1 MQVEQS
7 KILSSLIKLALL
19 ITLASP
25 ISLANASSFD
35 REKSTPANLSS
46 SSATN
51 SINNSISNSINN
63 SISNSSA
70 LNTATESLSNDL
82 KRVTQSVLKS
92 TDDNEITI
100 KLDNLSEKT
109 VAAQRTIIASQNTSS
124 AQQAGLFRI
133 YRSNLLKKT
142 YQHVIYPGSAIDR
155 NQQGDVILK
164 LTISRMGDIQ
174 KVDYDKRA
182 DFSSLNKAAAR
193 AVKNATPFPAAPK
206 QLVGETFEVI
216 MPIKFRL
223 AR

>member
-1 MQVEQS
+1 MQVEFT
-7 KILSSLIKLALL
+7 KILSGLIKLTVTISLVATSLVSL
-19 ITLASP
+19 

-35 REKSTPANLSS
+35 LQSSVPANLSS
-46 SSATN
+46 KTSSVSISSA
-51 SINNSISNSINN
+51 
-63 SISNSSA
+63 A
-70 LNTATESLSNDL
+70 LNAATESLSDYPSGA
-82 KRVTQSVLKS
+82 TQSVLKS

-100 KLDNLSEKT
+100 KLDNPPEKT
-109 VAAQRTIIASQNTSS
+109 VVSQNIIIASQKPSS

-142 YQHVIYPGSAIDR
+142 YQHVTYPSSAIDR
-155 NQQGDVILK
+155 DQQGDVILK
-164 LTISRMGDIQ
+164 LTISRDGDIQ

-193 AVKNATPFPAAPK
+193 AVKNATPYPAAPK
-206 QLVGETFEVI
+206 QLLGETFEVI

>member
-1 MQVEQS
+1 MQVEFT
-7 KILSSLIKLALL
+7 KILSGLIKLAVTISLVATSL
-19 ITLASP
+19 VSL

-35 REKSTPANLSS
+35 LQSSAPANLSS
-46 SSATN
+46 KTSSV
-51 SINNSISNSINN
+51 SIGSA
-63 SISNSSA
+63 A
-70 LNTATESLSNDL
+70 LNTATESLSDYPSGA
-82 KRVTQSVLKS
+82 TQSVLKS

-100 KLDNLSEKT
+100 KLDNPPEKT
-109 VAAQRTIIASQNTSS
+109 VVSQNIIIASQKPSS

-142 YQHVIYPGSAIDR
+142 YQHVIYPSSAIDR
-155 NQQGDVILK
+155 DQQGDVILK
-164 LTISRMGDIQ
+164 LTISRDGDIQ

-193 AVKNATPFPAAPK
+193 AVKNSTPYPAAPK
-206 QLVGETFEVI
+206 QLLGETFEVI